1 MHTVFWV
8 MSPLQDVLMCKKVL
22 SNSIVAQDFFI
33 FCCRFYWSNCS
44 NRGNY
49 KRNRL
54 HLAGYCVANECAKI
68 PHRVFAYMWQGW
80 KAWETRTSTGDSGF
94 HKRSQTYANNVQ
106 KIEHQWSPNH
116 CVDIVCKTLYTTS
129 FSAMINPWNEKLLLL
144 LISAWFFI
152 TNSHKCVVVIC
163 VLEPASHRISS
174 LYYYYISGTENCWH
188 PHTKWKGYNRSMVNK
203 SCHSPTSLLAL

>member
-1 MHTVFWV
+1 M
-8 MSPLQDVLMCKKVL
+8 L
-22 SNSIVAQDFFI
+22 SNSIVAQDFFL
-33 FCCRFYWSNCS
+33 FYCRFYWSNCS
-44 NRGNY
+44 NRGNH

-144 LISAWFFI
+144 LIFI

-163 VLEPASHRISS
+163 VPEPASHWISS
-174 LYYYYISGTENCWH
+174 LYIFLVLKTVGIHIQNGI
-188 PHTKWKGYNRSMVNK
+188 PKKGYNRSMVNK
-203 SCHSPTSLLAL
+203 SCHSPTNLLAL